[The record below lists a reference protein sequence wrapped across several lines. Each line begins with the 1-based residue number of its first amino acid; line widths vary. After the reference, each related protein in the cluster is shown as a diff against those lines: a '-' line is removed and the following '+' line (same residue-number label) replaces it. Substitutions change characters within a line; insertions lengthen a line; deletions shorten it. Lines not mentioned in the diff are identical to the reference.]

1 MVFSKTFWL
10 SRSSTGIQRKQV
22 GTVLKLTLKQHVTI
36 KTSKLL
42 YWRKLTAEFI
52 SFHSLDDLIK
62 IERILLKTK
71 VQITAPNDVAETHK
85 KQNLKNIWNIYVFTS
100 INR

>member
-1 MVFSKTFWL
+1 MGFSKTFWL

-22 GTVLKLTLKQHVTI
+22 VTVLKRHVTI
-36 KTSKLL
+36 QTSKLL